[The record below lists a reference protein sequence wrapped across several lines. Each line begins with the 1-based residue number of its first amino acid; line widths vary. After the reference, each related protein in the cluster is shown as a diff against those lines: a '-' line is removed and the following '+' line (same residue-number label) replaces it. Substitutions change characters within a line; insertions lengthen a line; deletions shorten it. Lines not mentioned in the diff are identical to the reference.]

1 MQCYRCRTVI
11 NLDGKPGRNE
21 TCPKCHAYLHS
32 CLNCNF
38 YDPNAHNQC
47 REPQAEWVKDKEM
60 GNFCD
65 YYDPASQ
72 AKSSSSDRK
81 EDALKKLNDLFK
93 KK

>member
-1 MQCYRCRTVI
+1 MQCYRCETDV
-11 NLDGKPGRNE
+11 NLDGKPGRDK

-32 CLNCNF
+32 CLNCSL
-38 YDPNAHNQC
+38 YDAHAHNQC
-47 REPQAEWVKDKEM
+47 REAQAEWVKDKKM

-65 YYDPASQ
+65 YFDPASQ
-72 AKSSSSDRK
+72 VKSTGSDRK